1 MMYEPE
7 SIMVSSALEVK
18 IFTGLTIAPM
28 MPGFLRESTVN
39 ENWAEGN
46 AEVTIFWI
54 TIVRAVALAT
64 QVRLAELKLPAMQA
78 TFVFT

>member
-1 MMYEPE
+1 
-7 SIMVSSALEVK
+7 
-18 IFTGLTIAPM
+18 M
-28 MPGFLRESTVN
+28 MPGFLTESTVN
-39 ENWAEGN
+39 ENWTEGN

-64 QVRLAELKLPAMQA
+64 QVKLAELKLPAMQA